1 LQNFCSAALGVGA
14 DRHLVEHDYLM
25 GKDFTVADAHLFVI
39 SNWARQVAFDL
50 TPYPNV
56 ISYRKRIAQRR
67 AVRAAMMA
75 EGLGVSALDQ

>member
-1 LQNFCSAALGVGA
+1 
-14 DRHLVEHDYLM
+14 M

-39 SNWARQVAFDL
+39 SNWAGQVAFDL

-56 ISYRKRIAQRR
+56 ISYRKRVAQRP

-75 EGLGVSALDQ
+75 EGLVVPYSL